1 MRGVKIEPFSEGFL
15 REEYITK
22 NKSIQQI
29 SRETSVSSSVLS
41 RWIKG
46 YNIKKTKELIKES
59 CIDGRREGA
68 KNGKILKEAHLEKL
82 KKELIG
88 KEFCGRIIE
97 GFHKRDNNQFYW
109 RVRCLRCG
117 KICYMRTSEIKVGPR
132 SCECSKT
139 ILVKKNGFSSISLD
153 CVLMTDDKGN
163 ICKIDADSLDKVKE
177 FYWKK
182 GSRGYWWATNKSLKY
197 GFPSHLLL
205 ARFLLGAKNPEI
217 VIDHKNRDINDN
229 RKENLRA
236 CTSEE
241 NSYNRGKIDGKR
253 LYKGVTSVGEKY
265 RVNIT
270 LKGITYELGY
280 YNTPEQGAA
289 EYNLY
294 AKILF
299 NDFACPNQEVE
310 QKGIRNLI
318 LFLSDVKKDICAFV
332 DSVRDN
338 LACRGFSVLKIS
350 LASYL
355 KEFYELSFYN
365 IETIIRNIVSELC
378 GEYDYILI
386 TDIFEE
392 AELKTIIKQYKDI
405 VKIVYKDFAIDK
417 IRFRNWSE
425 NSFVFNIDN
434 FSKGKV
440 GDIVEEIVK
449 NPLCSIKRR
458 AKS

>member
-15 REEYITK
+15 REEYIVK

-29 SRETSVSSSVLS
+29 SRETFISPSVLS

-46 YNIKKTKELIKES
+46 YNLKKTKESIKES
-59 CIDGRREGA
+59 CAAGRQEKA

-82 KKELIG
+82 KKDLIG
-88 KEFCGRIIE
+88 KEFCGRIVE
-97 GFHKRDNNQFYW
+97 GFDKRYNNQFYW

-117 KICYMRTSEIKVGPR
+117 KICNMRTSEIMVSPR
-132 SCECSKT
+132 GCECSKVVS
-139 ILVKKNGFSSISLD
+139 VKKNNFSNIGLD
-153 CVLMTDDKGN
+153 CILMSDVKGN

-197 GFPSHLLL
+197 GFPTCLSL
-205 ARFLLGAKNPEI
+205 ARFLLDVKNPEI
-217 VIDHKNRDINDN
+217 IIDHKNRDINDN
-229 RKENLRA
+229 RRENLRV

-241 NSYNRGKIDGKR
+241 NSYNRGKTDR
-253 LYKGVTSVGEKY
+253 RELYKGVTSVGEKY
-265 RVNIT
+265 RANIT

-294 AKILF
+294 AKFLF
-299 NDFACPNQEVE
+299 DDFACLNQGIK
-310 QKGIRNLI
+310 QKGFRNLI
-318 LFLSDVKKDICAFV
+318 LFLGDAKKDIYISAEE
-332 DSVRDN
+332 VRN
-338 LACRGFSVLKIS
+338 ILVYRGFSVLKIS

-355 KEFYELSFYN
+355 KEFYELSFHN
-365 IETIIRNIVSELC
+365 IKAAVRNIVSEFC
-378 GEYDYILI
+378 DGYDYVLI

-392 AELKTIIKQYKDI
+392 TELEAIVKQYKDI
-405 VKIVYKDFAIDK
+405 VKIFYKDFIIDK
-417 IRFRNWSE
+417 ICFCNKFR
-425 NSFVFNIDN
+425 NSFVFNIDD
-434 FSKGKV
+434 FSVKKV
-440 GDIVEEIVK
+440 EDAVEEMVN
-449 NPLCSIKRR
+449 NPLCSIRWR